1 MELNQR
7 MTEVCRLCVKNFVE
21 DRTDK
26 DGRVSIKAINKFA
39 QMAGFNGQEPWN
51 DVLKV
56 TSYCGD
62 CGCHCFRFDQLCDTM
77 STRARQPAQIPSGL
91 AFGEKVMS

>member
-1 MELNQR
+1 MNTCAARLHQYVLLQGVLQDVELNQR

-51 DVLKV
+51 DVIKV
-56 TSYCGD
+56 LMLSVRRKLFM
-62 CGCHCFRFDQLCDTM
+62 HVR
-77 STRARQPAQIPSGL
+77 
-91 AFGEKVMS
+91 K